1 MKILYCNKDILKI
14 WCACCFW
21 AFFILFFVSP
31 DSYTHDMFYRWD
43 SAWFFTCG
51 KAWVE
56 GLKPYVDFADSKGP
70 VLWLIHALAYI
81 LSPYNY
87 LGIFWLSVILYGIV
101 FYIDYKIAL
110 LYLDDKK
117 LSWLVLIFLPLV
129 YFNPW
134 YHFEISAEDWC
145 QPIISLVIYR
155 ILRLIYIKD
164 YSSKTLLL
172 SGYILGF
179 GLVWTLLIKFSLTIM
194 LGVTECYCLYYMIR
208 EGINLWKPLLS
219 FLLGILTLS
228 FPVASYM
235 LYTGTFDAFINE
247 YFINTLQTV
256 SSVNPIS
263 EYIHEWFRTF
273 ADAYYMTL
281 FSLCLLGSFLAGRR
295 FDKDRYFLVV
305 SFLGFYALAI
315 HHNIHRHYVNCC
327 LFFIIPIIIFFVL
340 SNKNRFSIS
349 YTRIRNISLV
359 IVASFTVLVNWTYT
373 EGYLVP
379 NLFFLNQQ
387 DRKEYYTVAYYISQ
401 IKKPSLLYYRF
412 AERGY
417 GTIAGALPASKY
429 WSTQTNPTQEML
441 DIQHN
446 DAVSGKADFV
456 ITYMTNYN
464 DKLFTGIGYNK
475 LYDFSGL
482 TLYSKY
488 KLNPPPVSFSV
499 SNMDVLFKRN
509 VVSRFSEY

>member
-1 MKILYCNKDILKI
+1 
-14 WCACCFW
+14 
-21 AFFILFFVSP
+21 
-31 DSYTHDMFYRWD
+31 
-43 SAWFFTCG
+43 
-51 KAWVE
+51 
-56 GLKPYVDFADSKGP
+56 
-70 VLWLIHALAYI
+70 
-81 LSPYNY
+81 
-87 LGIFWLSVILYGIV
+87 
-101 FYIDYKIAL
+101 
-110 LYLDDKK
+110 
-117 LSWLVLIFLPLV
+117 
-129 YFNPW
+129 
-134 YHFEISAEDWC
+134 
-145 QPIISLVIYR
+145 
-155 ILRLIYIKD
+155 
-164 YSSKTLLL
+164 
-172 SGYILGF
+172 
-179 GLVWTLLIKFSLTIM
+179 
-194 LGVTECYCLYYMIR
+194 
-208 EGINLWKPLLS
+208 
-219 FLLGILTLS
+219 
-228 FPVASYM
+228 M